1 MRELIEFVAR
11 ALVEEPAQ
19 VRVRE
24 AGRRTLELEV
34 AEDDLGRVIGRRG
47 KTANAMRSV
56 LNASVDGRGMNLEI
70 LENPPE

>member
-11 ALVEEPAQ
+11 ALVEEPEQ

-24 AGRRTLELEV
+24 VGRRTLELEV

-56 LNASVDGRGMNLEI
+56 LNASIDGRGMNLEI
-70 LENPPE
+70 LENPAE

>member
-1 MRELIEFVAR
+1 MRELIEFIAR
-11 ALVEEPAQ
+11 ALVDEPDQ

-34 AEDDLGRVIGRRG
+34 AEADLGRVIGRRG

-56 LNASVDGRGMNLEI
+56 LNASVDGRGINLEI
-70 LENPPE
+70 VENPSE

>member
-11 ALVEEPAQ
+11 ALVEEPEQ

-56 LNASVDGRGMNLEI
+56 LNASLDGRGMNLEI
-70 LENPPE
+70 LENPAE

>member
-11 ALVEEPAQ
+11 ALVEEPEQ

-24 AGRRTLELEV
+24 VGRRTLELEV

-70 LENPPE
+70 LENAPE